1 VAGRR
6 GPARGVKITDVAV
19 AAGVAPMTVS
29 RVINTPERV
38 AAGTAAR
45 VRAAIA
51 ELGYVPNLLAGG
63 LSSRRSRMIAAI
75 VPTIAHPMF
84 TALVGSFTEALRD
97 AGYQV
102 MLSLSGY
109 ASGREDA
116 LVRALL
122 GRRPEGLLLTGTE
135 HAAATRQMVAEAA
148 IPVVE
153 IFDAGAPIDML
164 VGFDHAEIGAAVA
177 EYFLAKGHRRFATFA
192 AGDPRA
198 LARRHG
204 FARRVER
211 DGGTLIGDR
220 VVPAPSTITA
230 GRDALRAILPALGER
245 TALFCSSDLLA
256 FGAIVEA
263 RAQGLGVP
271 QLLAVCGFGDFELG
285 AANDPPF
292 TTVTVE
298 AARIG
303 EHAAAML
310 LARLHAAARIDSGG
324 PSPGEAPGTVRIPF
338 RIRERASS

>member
-1 VAGRR
+1 MPVAGRR
-6 GPARGVKITDVAV
+6 AARGVKITDVAV

-38 AAGTAAR
+38 AAGTAER

-84 TALVGSFTEALRD
+84 TALVGSFTEGLRD

-109 ASGREDA
+109 APGGEDA

-122 GRRPEGLLLTGTE
+122 GRRPDGLLLTGTE
-135 HAAATRQMVAEAA
+135 HAAATRQIVAEAG

-153 IFDAGAPIDML
+153 IFDAGRPIDML

-177 EYFLAKGHRRFATFA
+177 EYFLAKGYRRFAVFA

-198 LARRHG
+198 LARRRG
-204 FARRVER
+204 FARRVAR
-211 DGGTLIGDR
+211 AAGTLIGDP
-220 VVPAPSTITA
+220 VLPAPSTITA
-230 GRDALRAILPALGER
+230 GRDALRALGER

-263 RAQGLGVP
+263 RTQGLDVP
-271 QLLAVCGFGDFELG
+271 GRLAVCGFGDFELG
-285 AANDPPF
+285 AASDPPF

-310 LARLHAAARIDSGG
+310 LARLVPAGPVGPAG
-324 PSPGEAPGTVRIPF
+324 PSAGRAPGTVRIPF
-338 RIRERASS
+338 RICERESS

>member
-1 VAGRR
+1 MR
-6 GPARGVKITDVAV
+6 GAKITDVAT

-38 AAGTAAR
+38 AAATADR

-51 ELGYVPNLLAGG
+51 QLGYVPNLIAGG

-84 TALVGSFTEALRD
+84 TELVGSFTEALRG

-109 ASGREDA
+109 APGREED

-122 GRRPEGLLLTGTE
+122 GRRPDGILLTGAE
-135 HAAATRQMVAEAA
+135 HAAATRKMLAGAG
-148 IPVVE
+148 IPVMEV
-153 IFDAGAPIDML
+153 FDAGRPIDML
-164 VGFDHAEIGAAVA
+164 VGFDHEAVGAAVA
-177 EYFLAKGHRRFATFA
+177 AYFLGRGHEQFAVFA

-198 LARRHG
+198 LARRRG
-204 FARRVER
+204 FA
-211 DGGTLIGDR
+211 DR
-220 VVPAPSTITA
+220 VKCAGGRLIADPVLPAPSTIMA
-230 GRDALRAILPALGER
+230 GRDALRALVPALRPR

-263 RAQGLGVP
+263 RQHGIGVP
-271 QLLAVCGFGDFELG
+271 AHLAVCGFGDFELG
-285 AANDPPF
+285 AANEPAF

-303 EHAAAML
+303 HDAAAML
-310 LARLHAAARIDSGG
+310 LARLAGTG
-324 PSPGEAPGTVRIPF
+324 PVEVKVQVPF
-338 RIRERASS
+338 RILERTSS